1 LQQRNLTLDE
11 ALKILKVVLL
21 RCDLC
26 PASAVKP
33 YEYAA
38 WSHLL
43 KKHSKDD
50 KFLLTAKAKATSW
63 KASYRGRK
71 PMKPK
76 DLRLIVDILEDGR
89 TSKDVEDL
97 IKAYVAT
104 KPKRD
109 DSDSDGNDDE
119 NNAEIDGENYYEQD
133 GSSPSIKTTKPST
146 RDEKQQWKEQA
157 KRQGNRKRKKSGE
170 GQLGTV

>member
-1 LQQRNLTLDE
+1 
-11 ALKILKVVLL
+11 
-21 RCDLC
+21 
-26 PASAVKP
+26 
-33 YEYAA
+33 
-38 WSHLL
+38 
-43 KKHSKDD
+43 
-50 KFLLTAKAKATSW
+50 
-63 KASYRGRK
+63 
-71 PMKPK
+71 MKPK

-146 RDEKQQWKEQA
+146 RDEKQQGKEQA
-157 KRQGNRKRKKSGE
+157 KRQGNRKGKKSGE